1 MFYLDRYVFEKL
13 LWSRRLLHTRLIR
26 NKYGNISNRTIHNS
40 EKERLNLL
48 NPTGGRTLWPRSSF
62 RLNLLDPT
70 GGRTLWPRSSFRL
83 NLLDP
88 TGGRTL
94 WPRSSFRL
102 NLLDPTGGRTLWP
115 RSSFRLNLLPQVWV
129 KLFYSNLPCLAWKF
143 IKYKYWRILFILL
156 WCFKSSI

>member
-102 NLLDPTGGRTLWP
+102 NLL
-115 RSSFRLNLLPQVWV
+115 PQVWV

>member
-40 EKERLNLL
+40 EKE
-48 NPTGGRTLWPRSSF
+48 